1 MDRFG
6 YRWFVMENKFYN
18 EAKEENGR
26 SSTHKTTVWQKL
38 TTPAASLSPED
49 VYHARIIITLTLLFI
64 PFVTIQVLVQLLTS
78 SNSVSSILSL
88 TLFWGASLILYLV
101 SRTKYYAIT
110 AVVICVVTAVYPY
123 VRIFVHND
131 FSDSFVTYSLNWLI
145 LSIILAT
152 VLLTFKQALLF
163 TIIVVC
169 SMFGFSW
176 SIAEISSS
184 TLVRSVAIVAVSA
197 ALLLLYFY
205 YRTKIDSE
213 RLSQLAQTNAELQKS
228 KEEQAK
234 LYLQTRQNEATLE
247 LIFERAPIGMM
258 VNDENGHLIRANQA
272 FCDLVGYSEEE
283 LRQKSYID
291 FTHPDDIP
299 LNTTLGQ
306 QLQAGAIQQFQME
319 KRYLHRSG
327 EVITVFLQVAR
338 LEPDAQGNQ
347 REVAQVVNISRR
359 KQIEEELLAQ
369 KRLLQDIIDNNS
381 SLIYVKNVDGR
392 YLMANQSYCTFL
404 NKSQAE
410 LLYQTDHMLFPQ
422 EIADKFVEND
432 RMTLAGGTA
441 VQIEEV
447 VNQPDGLHTYLSVKF
462 PLFDQNGTPYAVAG
476 ISTDITERK
485 KNEEALFRSTK
496 QLQTIRQMGLELVSQ
511 LEVDPLVQMILAK
524 AAQLV
529 DGDLGGI
536 YIHLDATRELQVIAT
551 NDENR
556 LPTGSTIAD
565 TAGIAGH
572 VWSTGEAVIIEN
584 YVAWNGRAPGWDHV
598 LGTSSVIGAPIKWQ
612 EQKQGVINIASP
624 SGRKFTQ
631 DDVDL
636 LSLFAANAAF
646 ALYNAKL
653 HKELQKHT
661 QELERSNRELQS
673 FAYAASHDL
682 QEPLRKIRTFS
693 DRLQSRFEDQ
703 LDDRGRSYLT
713 RMETAAARMQTLIE
727 GLLSFSRVTTKANA
741 YQLTDI
747 KEIIYETLDDL
758 EAKIEETAAD
768 IVIADELPIIEA
780 DPTQIRQLFQNLI
793 GNALKFQRPQVTP
806 QVFIQA
812 RWLPD
817 EEMPHFCEIDV
828 CDNGIGIEPEYES
841 RIFGMFQRLHS
852 RQQFDGTGLGLAIC
866 QRIVERHH
874 GTILVQS
881 ELGEGSQFTIQLPLK
896 QPT

>member
-1 MDRFG
+1 
-6 YRWFVMENKFYN
+6 MENEKQN
-18 EAKEENGR
+18 EVTKENGR
-26 SSTHKTTVWQKL
+26 NPSNISTIWHRL
-38 TTPAASLSPED
+38 TTPVIILPANDL
-49 VYHARIIITLTLLFI
+49 YRARITMTLTLLFI
-64 PFVTIQVLVQLLTS
+64 PFVTIQAIVQLATANGTFFTVLG
-78 SNSVSSILSL
+78 LAL
-88 TLFWGASLILYLV
+88 YWGSTVMLYLV
-101 SRTKYYAIT
+101 SRTRHYHLA
-110 AVVICVVTAVYPY
+110 AVIICVLTAVYPY
-123 VRIFVHND
+123 SRILTYAD
-131 FSDSFVTYSLNWLI
+131 FSDSFVTYSLSWLI
-145 LSIILAT
+145 LAIILAT
-152 VLLTFKQALLF
+152 LLLTFKQAVLF
-163 TIIVVC
+163 TSIVILSII
-169 SMFGFSW
+169 GFSLFVV
-176 SIAEISSS
+176 EISANAMI
-184 TLVRSVAIVAVSA
+184 RAIAIVTVSG
-197 ALLLLYFY
+197 ALLLVYFY
-205 YRTKIDSE
+205 YRTKIDRE
-213 RLSQLAQTNAELQKS
+213 RLSQLAKANAELQKS
-228 KEEQAK
+228 EETQAK
-234 LYLQTRQNEATLE
+234 LYLQTSQNEATLE
-247 LIFERAPIGMM
+247 LIFEKAPIGMM
-258 VNDENGHLIRANQA
+258 VNDQNGKLIRANQA
-272 FCDLVGYSEEE
+272 FCDLVGYSEAE
-283 LRQKSYID
+283 LRTKSYVD
-291 FTHPDDIP
+291 FTHPDDVP
-299 LNTTLGQ
+299 LNVSLGK
-306 QLQAGAIQQFQME
+306 QLQEGKIQQYQME
-319 KRYLHRSG
+319 KRYIHRNG
-327 EVITVFLQVAR
+327 ALITVFLQVAR

-359 KQIEEELLAQ
+359 KQMEEELLAQ

-381 SLIYVKNVDGR
+381 SLIYVKDVDGR
-392 YLMANQSYCTFL
+392 YLMANKSYYTFL

-410 LLYQTDHMLFPQ
+410 LLYQTDHMLFPK

-432 RMTLAGGTA
+432 QMTLAGGTA

-447 VNQPDGLHTYLSVKF
+447 VNEADGLHTYLSVKF
-462 PLFDQNGTPYAVAG
+462 PLFDQSGVPYAVAG

-485 KNEEALFRSTK
+485 KNEEALFRSTY

-511 LEVDPLVQMILAK
+511 LDVDPLVQMIVAK

-536 YIHLDATRELQVIAT
+536 YIHLPATRELQVIAT
-551 NDENR
+551 NDEER
-556 LPTGSTIAD
+556 LPAGSTIAD
-565 TAGIAGH
+565 TAGIAGY
-572 VWSTGEAVIIEN
+572 VWSTGEAIIIEN
-584 YVAWNGRAPGWDHV
+584 YLAWNGRAPGWDHV

-624 SGRKFTQ
+624 TGRKFTQ

-653 HKELQKHT
+653 HKELQKHA

-693 DRLQSRFEDQ
+693 DRFQSRFEDQ
-703 LDDRGRSYLT
+703 LDERGRSYLT

-747 KEIIYETLDDL
+747 KEILYETLDDL
-758 EAKIEETAAD
+758 EAKIEETEAD
-768 IVIADELPIIEA
+768 IIIADKLPVLEA

-793 GNALKFQRPQVTP
+793 GNALKFQRPQVAP
-806 QVFIQA
+806 QIFIQA

-817 EEMPHFCEIDV
+817 EDAPHFCEIDV